1 MLMALGQT
9 SAWWRGLSPGHNVAA
24 RFTAMSLSLLVL
36 AWLPMPHT
44 ICPFLMVTGYPCPF
58 CGGTHAGVDLG
69 RGHPLAALRASPL
82 AVSGAVALVALPV
95 LRRTPLAQR
104 WRDLPARRRS
114 LLSAFGIVSA
124 LVISEIWQLARFGH
138 I

>member
-1 MLMALGQT
+1 MAMSVGAMT
-9 SAWWRGLSPGHNVAA
+9 GWWRGLSPVQNALA
-24 RFTAMSLSLLVL
+24 RLTAITMGLLWL
-36 AWLPMPHT
+36 AWLPRPHT
-44 ICPFLMVTGYPCPF
+44 VCPLLMLTGIPCPF

-82 AVSGAVALVALPV
+82 AVSGAVVLVALPV
-95 LRRTPLAQR
+95 LRRTALAER
-104 WRDLPARRRS
+104 WRELPPRRRS